1 MDKSNTYYQEL
12 AIRYFNGRISL
23 AEEEILFQF
32 IKTASENEKL
42 SNQWKQEWAASTRL
56 IPEVENEWR
65 KLQSRMSVRYASDDR
80 QISNFSYRHLLRY
93 VAAVIIVLLLIGSG
107 IYSAQQYVYK
117 GMSQNNFVLKTGM
130 GEKSRLM
137 LADGT
142 MVYLNAGS
150 SLKYYGSFNTRNR
163 EVILSGEAY
172 FEVTHQPGN
181 TPFTVKTDQYN
192 IVVKGTKFNVS
203 SYDEDK
209 LSTTALLEG
218 SIDILYRGKHI
229 SVAPGELVRLNKQSG
244 ELFME
249 KGQASQ
255 YASWTEGRVEYD
267 KISLGELV
275 VRLSR
280 IYDVSITLDNSLDK
294 DISFRVSLRNEET
307 IGDILKALSKI
318 IPIRYERSGKDI
330 HILKK

>member
-42 SNQWKQEWAASTRL
+42 FNQWKQEWAASTRL
-56 IPEVENEWR
+56 LPEVENEWR
-65 KLQSRMSVRYASDDR
+65 KLQSRMFVRYASDDR
-80 QISNFSYRHLLRY
+80 KISNFSYRYLLRY
-93 VAAVIIVLLLIGSG
+93 VAAVVIVLLLIGSG

-117 GMSQNNFVLKTGM
+117 SMSQNNFVLKTGM

-172 FEVTHQPGN
+172 FEVTHQPEN

-280 IYDVSITLDNSLDK
+280 RYDVSITLDNSLDK

>member
-1 MDKSNTYYQEL
+1 MDKSNTYYHEL

-42 SNQWKQEWAASTRL
+42 FNQWKQEWTASTRL
-56 IPEVENEWR
+56 MPEVENEWR
-65 KLQSRMSVRYASDDR
+65 KLQSRMSVRYVSDDW
-80 QISNFSYRHLLRY
+80 QISNFSHRHLLRY
-93 VAAVIIVLLLIGSG
+93 VAAVVIALLLLGGG
-107 IYSAQQYVYK
+107 IYSAQQYVYEN
-117 GMSQNNFVLKTGM
+117 MSQNNFALNTGM

-150 SLKYYGSFNTRNR
+150 SLKYSGSFNTRNR

-172 FEVTHQPGN
+172 FEVTHQPDD

-203 SYDEDK
+203 SYNEDK

-218 SIDILYRGKHI
+218 SIDILYKGKYI
-229 SVAPGELVRLNKQSG
+229 SVAPGELVKLDKQSG
-244 ELFME
+244 ELFRE
-249 KGQASQ
+249 KGPASQ

-294 DISFRVSLRNEET
+294 DVSFRVSLRNEET

-318 IPIRYERSGKDI
+318 IPIRYERSGKNI